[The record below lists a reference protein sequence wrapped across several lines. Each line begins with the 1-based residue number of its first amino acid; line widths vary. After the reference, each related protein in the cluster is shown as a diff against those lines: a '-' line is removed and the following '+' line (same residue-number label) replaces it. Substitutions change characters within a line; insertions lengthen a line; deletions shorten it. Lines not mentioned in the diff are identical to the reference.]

1 GACAEFCGDPWGFAG
16 GVYRIDAGD
25 CGSCGFLRGTEH
37 FPAPG
42 DRDYCRSGGGNC
54 RDYRR
59 CKELGRDYGMVRSV
73 VASGIGKAD
82 GIVEWAGGLFYG
94 DDPGGVPE
102 IHRLFL
108 VYPGLVE
115 RPVVTSIR
123 IFHEYLERNPAE
135 SYCPAG
141 GDNHHISVG
150 ECEKYSEIGRA
161 HV

>member
-1 GACAEFCGDPWGFAG
+1 AG
-16 GVYRIDAGD
+16 
-25 CGSCGFLRGTEH
+25 
-37 FPAPG
+37 
-42 DRDYCRSGGGNC
+42 
-54 RDYRR
+54 
-59 CKELGRDYGMVRSV
+59 
-73 VASGIGKAD
+73 GIGKAD

-94 DDPGGVPE
+94 ADPGGVPE

-150 ECEKYSEIGRA
+150 ECEKYSAGDLVGDLPDCFRCLGAAEKCNSCSGTSADRPGDGEFLTA
-161 HV
+161 GF